1 MSDYK
6 EEIVLFVLF
15 ILVFIA
21 GATLGFI
28 FGWFDGFGMPRSTA
42 FVVESANIE
51 EVTTNTG
58 LVVKNKGFN
67 VGDTLVIRK
76 K

>member
-15 ILVFIA
+15 IA

-28 FGWFDGFGMPRSTA
+28 FGWFVGFGMTRSTE

-58 LVVKNKGFN
+58 LVVENKGFN
-67 VGDTLVIRK
+67 VGDTLVIIK

>member
-1 MSDYK
+1 MIDYK
-6 EEIVLFVLF
+6 EEILLF
-15 ILVFIA
+15 IAVFIA

-28 FGWFDGFGMPRSTA
+28 FGWFDGFGMPRETQ

-58 LVVKNKGFN
+58 LVIQNTGFN